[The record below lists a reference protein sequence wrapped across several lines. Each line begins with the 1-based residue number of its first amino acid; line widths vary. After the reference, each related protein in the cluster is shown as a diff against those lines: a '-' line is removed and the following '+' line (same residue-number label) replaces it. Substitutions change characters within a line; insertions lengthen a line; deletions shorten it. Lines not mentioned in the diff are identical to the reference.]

1 MFAPGVLI
9 KFQIL
14 LKGSN
19 LKSGRIQNK
28 LQRQYL
34 KRKNL
39 YSVEESGISQSNTKH
54 KLSFTAT
61 GLEETSW
68 SMIPI

>member
-14 LKGSN
+14 LKGSS
-19 LKSGRIQNK
+19 LSGRIQNK
-28 LQRQYL
+28 LKRQYL

-54 KLSFTAT
+54 KLSFTAM